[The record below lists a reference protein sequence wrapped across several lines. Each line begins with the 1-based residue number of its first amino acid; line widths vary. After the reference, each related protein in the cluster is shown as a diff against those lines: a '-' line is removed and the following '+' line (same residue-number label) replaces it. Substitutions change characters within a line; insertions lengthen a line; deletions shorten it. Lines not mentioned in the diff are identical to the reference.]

1 MFTRSR
7 PFAAL
12 AAVLVLGGLVAACGS
27 DDGSS
32 SGSNSGSGSN
42 SASNASNAGAADSVK
57 VYTEDDTD
65 ITVALE
71 HEFVV
76 ELPATPSTGYEWT
89 AVTNPALQQETTEQI
104 QGGAQPGAEG
114 TQRITFRSQEVG
126 TTSLVLN
133 YARSFEPD
141 QPPAKTQTFQVTVKS
156 G

>member
-1 MFTRSR
+1 MRTRLH
-7 PFAAL
+7 PFVAL
-12 AAVLVLGGLVAACGS
+12 VAVLLGTAAAACGS

-32 SGSNSGSGSN
+32 ARSSSGSASGSD
-42 SASNASNAGAADSVK
+42 SASTASGTAK

-65 ITVALE
+65 ITVLLE

-89 AVTNPALQQETTEQI
+89 AAPNPALQQETTEQI
-104 QGGAQPGAEG
+104 RGGSQPGAEG
-114 TQRITFRSQEVG
+114 AQRITFRSQEVG
-126 TTSLVLN
+126 TTTLELD

-141 QPPAKTQTFQVTVKS
+141 QPPAKTQTFQVTVKD

>member
-1 MFTRSR
+1 MRTRSR

-12 AAVLVLGGLVAACGS
+12 VAALVLGGLAVACSS

-32 SGSNSGSGSN
+32 SGSDSSSGTK
-42 SASNASNAGAADSVK
+42 ASSVSDTGADDVK

-65 ITVALE
+65 ITVLLE

-104 QGGAQPGAEG
+104 QGGSQPGAEG

-126 TTSLVLN
+126 TTSLVLH

-141 QPPAKTQTFQVTVKS
+141 QPPAKTQTFQVTVTS